1 MSKILDTIK
10 GNQERPGWK
19 SSHQKLREAK
29 AKLAEAQAAGNID
42 LAQSLTRW
50 IACLQARFTR
60 RKS

>member
-1 MSKILDTIK
+1 MSKIINTIS

-29 AKLAEAQAAGNID
+29 AKLAEAQAAGKDD
-42 LAQSLTRW
+42 LARALSSYIQ
-50 IACLQARFTR
+50 CLQARFTR